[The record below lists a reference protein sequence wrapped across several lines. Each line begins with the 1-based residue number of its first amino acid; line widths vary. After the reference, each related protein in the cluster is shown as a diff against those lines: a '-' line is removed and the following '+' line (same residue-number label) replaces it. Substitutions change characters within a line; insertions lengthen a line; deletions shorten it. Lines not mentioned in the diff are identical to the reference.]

1 MRYLV
6 PNNLPATVTSFVGRA
21 EEIREV
27 LALLDGRTR
36 LVTLTGIG
44 GVGKTRLAQEIA
56 WRLLE
61 TDSLADG
68 VWWVELAPLTD
79 PRRLAQAVASTLG
92 LQEEPDR
99 PFGEVLCA
107 ALRTRRLLLVL
118 DNCEHLVHA
127 AAGLVY
133 ELLRACPSVSILAT
147 SREPLKIDGEIERSV
162 PPLTCPETSDLI
174 ALERLR
180 EFDAVR
186 LFAERATGASD
197 RFQLSERTAP
207 AVARVC
213 QQLDGIP
220 LALELAAARIRVLS
234 VDQIAARLDDCF
246 GVLTEGSRTAPR
258 RQRTLES
265 AVAWSYDLLPASE
278 QQLFNRLAV
287 FRGGWTLEAAEAIC
301 GDPSVGLVLDTLGR
315 LVEKSLVVAEDGPYG
330 ANRYRMPE
338 TIRQFAAARLLASGE
353 APLLRERHF
362 RWFVQLGLEAEQG
375 MRFGRLPWSIR
386 KRWVE
391 RMQIEMANL
400 RAAWQWPLDG
410 DGSPRLALQLAAGLF
425 AMFWTGLLS
434 EGIDCYLALLE
445 RDRGSGPSPERTW
458 ALATAC
464 KLAAEYGNDD
474 LSVHWAD
481 EYWAQPADLRTSR
494 GNSFVHKALSLV
506 ALRRGDT
513 VDARLR
519 VLASIEE
526 CRAAGDMQ
534 ALAIYLAFLGTVAE
548 VEGQLGEAEAAYA
561 ETVDMAR
568 QEDFPIALGLGLAG
582 LGRLAHRRAEHV
594 VAREVYQQAQQALR
608 DMGAM
613 PQIAQLL
620 ADLGRLELDCGNWS
634 EAACRFGES
643 LETAI
648 RVGAHQA
655 EYHALRGLGLALLW
669 CDTGAAP
676 PRHVQAGL
684 RLLGACLSPENSS
697 VDPAALSRGTLLLG
711 GARGCRLVEEGRTLG
726 LDDAIG
732 LARAELIELGR
743 SSSDADSPGSVKL
756 SRREQEVAALL
767 ARGASNRQIAD
778 TLVIAERTAEMH
790 VSNILAKLGLT
801 ARAQV
806 AAWAAEQRTVEREAA
821 GAGRR

>member
-1 MRYLV
+1 MRYVV
-6 PNNLPATVTSFVGRA
+6 PNNLPAPVTSFVGRTH
-21 EEIREV
+21 EISEV
-27 LALLDGRTR
+27 LALLDGRSR

-68 VWWVELAPLTD
+68 VWWVELAPVTD

-99 PFGEVLCA
+99 PFAEVLCG

-127 AAGLVY
+127 SAELVY
-133 ELLRACPSVSILAT
+133 DVLRACPTVSILAT
-147 SREPLKIDGEIERSV
+147 SREPLKADGEIERTV
-162 PPLTCPETSDLI
+162 PPLVCPDTSELI

-186 LFAERATGASD
+186 LFADRAAGASD
-197 RFQLSERTAP
+197 RFQLTERTAP

-246 GVLTEGSRTAPR
+246 GVLAEGSRTAPR
-258 RQRTLES
+258 RQRTLEG
-265 AVAWSYDLLPASE
+265 AVAWSYDLLPESE

-301 GDPSVGLVLDTLGR
+301 GDPSIGLVLDTLGR
-315 LVEKSLVVAEDGPYG
+315 LVEKSLVVVDDGTYG

-353 APLLRERHF
+353 ATLLRERHF
-362 RWFVQLGLEAEQG
+362 RWFVQLSLEAEQG
-375 MRFGRLPWSIR
+375 IRFGRLPWPTR
-386 KRWVE
+386 VRWVE
-391 RMQIEMANL
+391 RMQQEMANL

-410 DGSPRLALQLAAGLF
+410 EGSPRLGLKMAAGLF
-425 AMFWTGLLS
+425 ALFWTGLLS
-434 EGIDCYLALLE
+434 EGIDCYTVLLE
-445 RDRGSGPSPERTW
+445 RDRGSGPSPERAW

-464 KLAAEYGNDD
+464 KLAAEYGSDD
-474 LSVHWAD
+474 LAVRWAE
-481 EYWAQPADLRTSR
+481 EYQALPADLHTSLS
-494 GNSFVHKALSLV
+494 NAFVRKALSLV
-506 ALRRGDT
+506 ALRRGRYGA
-513 VDARLR
+513 ARLN
-519 VLASIEE
+519 VVASIEE
-526 CRAAGDMQ
+526 SRAAGDMQ

-548 VEGQLGEAEAAYA
+548 VEGALDESQSVYA
-561 ETVDMAR
+561 ETVEMAR

-582 LGRLAHRRAEHV
+582 LARLAHQRGEQAS
-594 VAREVYQQAQQALR
+594 ARELYHQAQRALR

-620 ADLGRLELDCGNWS
+620 ADLGQLELDCGNWT
-634 EAACRFGES
+634 AAASRYAES

-648 RVGAHQA
+648 RVGADAA
-655 EYHALRGLGLALLW
+655 EYHALRGLGLALVW
-669 CDTGAAP
+669 CTTDGAS
-676 PRHVQAGL
+676 PRYVQAGL
-684 RLLGACLSPENSS
+684 QLLGACWARDSS
-697 VDPAALSRGTLLLG
+697 SGDCAALARGGVLLG
-711 GARGCRLVEEGRTLG
+711 QERACRLVEDGRTLG
-726 LDDAIG
+726 LDDAIAWRARPWRS
-732 LARAELIELGR
+732 LNACCRSRCQSRAEG
-743 SSSDADSPGSVKL
+743 
-756 SRREQEVAALL
+756 
-767 ARGASNRQIAD
+767 
-778 TLVIAERTAEMH
+778 
-790 VSNILAKLGLT
+790 
-801 ARAQV
+801 
-806 AAWAAEQRTVEREAA
+806 
-821 GAGRR
+821 